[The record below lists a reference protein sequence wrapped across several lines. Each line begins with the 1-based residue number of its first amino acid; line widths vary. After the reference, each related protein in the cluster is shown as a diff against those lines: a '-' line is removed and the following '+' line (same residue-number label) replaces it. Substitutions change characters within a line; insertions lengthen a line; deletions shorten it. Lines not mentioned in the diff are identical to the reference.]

1 VFDRIEQS
9 ELANCLKSIVFIERD
24 IEAAKINLALKP
36 DFNMMDAFR
45 MFDIKALGS
54 ISLSDLMD
62 GLRQNLEFI
71 DYTPDDVG

>member
-1 VFDRIEQS
+1 MFDRIEQS
-9 ELANCLKSIVFIERD
+9 ELANSLKSIIFIERD